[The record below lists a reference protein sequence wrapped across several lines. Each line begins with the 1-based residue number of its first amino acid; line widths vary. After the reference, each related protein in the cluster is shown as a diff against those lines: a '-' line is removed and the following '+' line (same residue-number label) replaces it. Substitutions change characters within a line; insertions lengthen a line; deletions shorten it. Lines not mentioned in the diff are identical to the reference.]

1 MHCSIFS
8 SLGKEAILAMNK
20 QILATNEQ
28 KDIDVTQLL
37 EIHSELTDEQKIAM
51 KQALSD
57 EEYAASIDDDNI
69 TSYSFFGFD
78 DEARITLEETQEQD
92 NDQKSFILTKRQKKL
107 KEAIAIIQ
115 DVSANDAKTIVY
127 YPPYLSKTTL
137 PFRKTE
143 EMTFKRTNG
152 SIEMSIVAHPD
163 YGLPYGIIARRL
175 LVYLVS
181 YAIKHKT
188 NVIPIVSIRDLT
200 RELGMIVG
208 GRNNLQI
215 YDMLKRLAGSTLFI
229 TGNDREGEELNIN
242 RCGIIETVSI
252 NKSPKLNSGNH
263 VILDPKF
270 YELSCISAS
279 PIDNRVTDQ
288 LTAPLEFDLYVFLLA
303 RLVSVKTLTRI
314 KWEDFIGQFGSSN
327 KTVKSAKQEIKA
339 AIEHVKIIQPKM
351 NVSYDNDIVML
362 KPSVSAIKT
371 RKGKYATRVKV
382 KS

>member
-1 MHCSIFS
+1 
-8 SLGKEAILAMNK
+8 MNE

-28 KDIDVTQLL
+28 KNINVTQML
-37 EIHSELTDEQKIAM
+37 EMHSELTDAQKTAM
-51 KQALSD
+51 KQVLSD
-57 EEYAASIDDDNI
+57 EEYAASIGDDNI
-69 TSYSFFGFD
+69 ASYSFFGFD
-78 DEARITLEETQEQD
+78 DEARIGLEEIQEH
-92 NDQKSFILTKRQKKL
+92 NGDQRKFILTRRQKKL
-107 KEAIAIIQ
+107 VEAAAVIQ
-115 DVSANDAKTIVY
+115 DISANDAKTIVY

-137 PFRKTE
+137 PFRKTD

-188 NVIPIVSIRDLT
+188 NVIPIISISDLIKKI
-200 RELGMIVG
+200 GMLVN
-208 GRNNLQI
+208 GRHTFRV

-229 TGNDREGEELNIN
+229 TGNDKEGEEININ

-252 NKSPKLNSGNH
+252 NTEPKLNTGNH
-263 VILDPKF
+263 VTLDPKF

-279 PIDNRVTDQ
+279 PIDNRVIEQ
-288 LTAPLEFDLYVFLLA
+288 LVAPLEFDLYVFLLA
-303 RLVSVKTLTRI
+303 RLMSVKKPTRI

-327 KTVKSAKQEIKA
+327 KTIKSAKQEIKA
-339 AIEHVKIIQPKM
+339 AIERVKIIQPKM
-351 NVSYDNDIVML
+351 KVSYDNDIVIL

-371 RKGKYATRVKV
+371 RKGKYVTRVKV
-382 KS
+382 ES

>member
-1 MHCSIFS
+1 
-8 SLGKEAILAMNK
+8 MNK

-28 KDIDVTQLL
+28 KHMDVAHLL
-37 EIHSELTDEQKIAM
+37 EMHSGLNNEQKTTLR
-51 KQALSD
+51 QALND
-57 EEYAASIDDDNI
+57 EEYAASIGDGNI
-69 TSYSFFGFD
+69 ASYSFFGFD
-78 DEARITLEETQEQD
+78 DEARITLEETQEQ
-92 NDQKSFILTKRQKKL
+92 NSDQKNFTLTKRQEKL
-107 KEAIAIIQ
+107 KEAIAIVQ
-115 DVSANDAKTIVY
+115 DISANDAKTIVY

-152 SIEMSIVAHPD
+152 SLEMSIVAHPD
-163 YGLPYGIIARRL
+163 YGLPYGIVARRL

-181 YAIKHKT
+181 YAIRNKT
-188 NVIPIVSIRDLT
+188 NIIPVVSIRDLL
-200 RELGMIVG
+200 RELRMDTSGH
-208 GRNNLQI
+208 NNVLVH
-215 YDMLKRLAGSTLFI
+215 DMLKRLAGSTLFI
-229 TGNDREGEELNIN
+229 TGNDKEGEELNIN

-252 NKSPKLNSGNH
+252 NKSKKLNSGNH

-279 PIDNRVTDQ
+279 PIDNRVTEQ

-303 RLVSVKTLTRI
+303 RLISVKKLTRI
-314 KWEDFIGQFGSSN
+314 KWDDFIGQFGSSN

-339 AIEHVKIIQPKM
+339 AIEHVKMIQPKM
-351 NVSYDNDIVML
+351 KVSYDNDMVML

-371 RKGKYATRVKV
+371 RKGRHVSRVKV